1 MSTLPDEILSEILSP
16 ALKVSDDLFSDTY
29 DVSPFATPAVSSS
42 AYLLVC
48 RDWLGVATPLLY
60 NVVILRSRSQANAL
74 EKVLQKHKAFGRFIR
89 KLRVEGGYG
98 MAMHTILKSAPNI
111 TDIFLSLAIWAS
123 DNTQG
128 LCKGLPLIDPHR
140 VILVDPGVGRPLKN
154 KNLTALTKV
163 ILRCIPRWHNLRVFD
178 FPYFCSLHY
187 LVSAQQTW
195 MTRAANLAGA
205 LALSQVETVLIQ
217 ELYHALPDFF
227 LVLSKI
233 PSVRV
238 LQLTAEPSPRVR
250 HAVDTDAR
258 LKALVRYP
266 SLEAEDDD
274 DDDDENPVPAPDIPP
289 SLNPS
294 FVPLAHASGEVRD
307 MVWKRVLFSAMH
319 VEQRRSVPREKS
331 LPSPLPFLLVSKYI
345 SGLALPYL
353 YDCLHVAN
361 ADVMSKLASRVKNR
375 PELGPC
381 IRSMY
386 LPFYFGEST
395 GILNVFSCATNLKI
409 LSTDIVIPSD
419 HLEVLAGASGS
430 SLQRLS
436 FRLTRSEIATSVF
449 TRFPEVQVLEL
460 SVDHATITHS
470 SAATNAL
477 KNLHTLRIGGMYN
490 NFSVLDAFSMM
501 SLEFLH
507 TLILSHRPY
516 YSERLAYQEGLAKF
530 LNAHR
535 MTLRHFEVELL
546 CPGAPEFKL
555 FDVCRELLDI
565 SFVESVSPDFLD
577 CTAPHTSLT
586 KIFINGDLIN
596 LPEDFDPTMFPVLRE
611 IQIPVLDWP
620 TTEREISKSEWV
632 PLAEKWLGYG
642 IKLTDADGQHWIP
655 RVKRSRGR

>member
-16 ALKVSDDLFSDTY
+16 AFKVSDDLFSDTY
-29 DVSPFATPAVSSS
+29 DVSPFATPVISSS

-48 RDWLGVATPLLY
+48 RDWLRVATPLLY

-163 ILRCIPRWHNLRVFD
+163 ILRCIPKWHNLKVFD

-187 LVSAQQTW
+187 VVSAQQAW
-195 MTRAANLAGA
+195 MTRATNLAAA
-205 LALSQVETVLIQ
+205 LVQSQVETVLIQ

-227 LVLSKI
+227 LALSKI

-266 SLEAEDDD
+266 SLDAEDDD
-274 DDDDENPVPAPDIPP
+274 DDKEYPVPAPDIPP

-294 FVPLAHASGEVRD
+294 FVPMAHASDEVRD
-307 MVWKRVLFSAMH
+307 MVWKRVLFFAMH
-319 VEQRRSVPREKS
+319 VEQRRSVPRKKL

-345 SGLALPYL
+345 SRLALPYL
-353 YDCLHVAN
+353 YDCLHVAD
-361 ADVMSKLASRVKNR
+361 ADAMSRLASRVKNR

-386 LPFYFGEST
+386 LTLSISKQT
-395 GILNVFSCATNLKI
+395 DTVAVFSCATNLKI

-419 HLEVLAGASGS
+419 HLDVLAGA

-436 FRLTRSEIATSVF
+436 FRLCSEISTSLF
-449 TRFPEVQVLEL
+449 TRFPELQVLEL
-460 SVDHATITHS
+460 TVDNGSITHS
-470 SAATNAL
+470 SAASNAL
-477 KNLHTLRIGGMYN
+477 KKLHTLRIGSMGN
-490 NFSVLDAFSMM
+490 NFSLLDAFSMM
-501 SLEFLH
+501 RQESLH
-507 TLILSHRPY
+507 TLILSHPPY
-516 YSERLAYQEGLAKF
+516 YYEQQAYREASTKF
-530 LNAHR
+530 LKAHQ
-535 MTLRHFEVELL
+535 MTLHHLEVALL
-546 CPGAPEFKL
+546 CPGAADFNL
-555 FDVCRELLDI
+555 FDVCRELVDV
-565 SFVESVSPDFLD
+565 SFTESTPDFLD
-577 CTAPHTSLT
+577 CTTPHTSLT
-586 KIFINGDLIN
+586 KIFMHGESIN
-596 LPEDFDPTMFPVLRE
+596 LPDDFDPTMFPVLRE
-611 IQIPVLDWP
+611 IQIHVLDWP

-632 PLAEKWLGYG
+632 PLAEKWLGHG